1 METIEEQP
9 RPSWTSWAWPT
20 AFALV
25 TVLFSLLPMLPGG
38 EAFNRPMVLAAYLAV
53 FVLLVAG
60 VLVWAFLRTRR
71 QRHHYEQRLERWTHE
86 RAVQQERLR
95 IARDLHDLAS
105 HGLGTMTVRAAT
117 AKLTD
122 DQDERLLALD
132 DIERIGRASTAEL
145 RRMLSILRDPE
156 ARSNAPMRPA
166 DTLEQLPGII
176 DTARR
181 AGIDVTV
188 ERGDLGEVPAGLQV
202 TICAIVRE
210 ALANTAR
217 HAGATTAR
225 IILSRH
231 AGGIQV
237 DVRDDGPSP
246 GWRPTPGAGY
256 GLAGLR
262 ERVELHDGTLTS
274 GPYAKG
280 FRVTADLFE
289 DKTP

>member
-1 METIEEQP
+1 MASPSRNAGLFKHYPSSPKQATPQP
-9 RPSWTSWAWPT
+9 PHPQNPPSPQASPT
-20 AFALV
+20 TNDFAEPL
-25 TVLFSLLPMLPGG
+25 
-38 EAFNRPMVLAAYLAV
+38 
-53 FVLLVAG
+53 
-60 VLVWAFLRTRR
+60 AFLRTRR

-246 GWRPTPGAGY
+246 GWRPAPKIGRASC
-256 GLAGLR
+256 R
-262 ERVELHDGTLTS
+262 ERV
-274 GPYAKG
+274 
-280 FRVTADLFE
+280 
-289 DKTP
+289 